1 MAPGP
6 RPLAELSLG
15 GRTLH
20 DWGDAAGSLRR
31 SLKLFARGDRERA
44 RRLLVDGLVSLRLPP
59 APLPRLGEA
68 VDLILRPPVTLP
80 ILAEPADVIV
90 PIHNGAA
97 HVRRLFA
104 TLFSHTERRHR
115 ILLADDGSTDPEVT
129 SLLAAEAA
137 RRPNV
142 RLLRNSAN
150 RGFIATV
157 NAALL
162 ETSGHVAVLNTDTE
176 VPAGWL
182 ERLLHPIA
190 SRTRIASTTPFSNA
204 AAIYSF
210 PLPDLD
216 QELPVGLGLPEV
228 DAAFARLR
236 ADDRPELAAPTAI
249 GFCMGIH
256 RAALQACGPLDA
268 ATFGR
273 GYCEETDWCLRAS
286 AAGWRSVLVPNLFV
300 YHAHGGTFAG
310 DERKTLLEANIA
322 KLHRRW
328 PGYYGN
334 LTRFRR
340 TDPWAD
346 WRAAAMLLLAGPA
359 RTPPPNDGAAGR
371 RGHGSITV
379 ADAGARNA
387 RRIRAEWGSWQV
399 EMLAATEHELL
410 RLMTLAG
417 DRPG

>member
-1 MAPGP
+1 MATGP
-6 RPLAELSLG
+6 RPLAEFSLG

-44 RRLLVDGLVSLRLPP
+44 RRLLVDSLVSLRLPP
-59 APLPRLGEA
+59 PPLPRLGEA
-68 VDLILRPPVTLP
+68 VDLILRQPVMLP
-80 ILAEPADVIV
+80 ILAESADVIV
-90 PIHNGAA
+90 PIHNGAV

-104 TLFSHTERRHR
+104 TLFSNTDRRHR
-115 ILLADDGSTDPEVT
+115 ILLADDGSTDPEVIG
-129 SLLAAEAA
+129 LLEAEAA

-142 RLLRNSAN
+142 RLLRNSTN
-150 RGFIATV
+150 RGFITTV

-182 ERLLHPIA
+182 DRLLHPIV

-210 PLPDLD
+210 PRPDLD
-216 QELPVGLGLPEV
+216 QELPVGLDLPKV
-228 DAAFARLR
+228 DAAFACLC
-236 ADDRPELAAPTAI
+236 ADDRPELEAPTAI

-268 ATFGR
+268 TTFGR

-310 DERKTLLEANIA
+310 DERKALLEANIA
-322 KLHRRW
+322 TLHRRW
-328 PGYYGN
+328 PGYYQS

-340 TDPWAD
+340 IDPWAG
-346 WRAAAMLLLAGPA
+346 WRAAAMLLLADPA
-359 RTPPPNDGAAGR
+359 RMPTPEDGMAVR

-379 ADAGARNA
+379 ADAGTRNHV
-387 RRIRAEWGSWQV
+387 RIRAEWDTWRV
-399 EMLAATEHELL
+399 EMQAANAQELD
-410 RLMTLAG
+410 RFTAVAG
-417 DRPG
+417 EFPC